1 MLHMSQLKPIY
12 INTIYSPIQSRETAP
27 LKGHHAGGFIYLLY
41 VDVCRVSVCCV
52 LAAVGREVVVM
63 VY

>member
-1 MLHMSQLKPIY
+1 MI
-12 INTIYSPIQSRETAP
+12 TIYGPIQSRETVP
-27 LKGHHAGGFIYLLY
+27 LQGHHARGFIYLLY